1 MNQYEAILL
10 AGALFTL
17 YVSRELPRAWTW
29 IAIGAASCVA
39 SSMYWSL
46 GFRDHTAFTF
56 FADVFVCLALYAGAR
71 ERWELILFFLYK
83 MSAFISVV
91 YFAST
96 RILGLHVPSWL
107 YASGLELIN
116 AAALI
121 TIGATA
127 IMDRNRADGP
137 AHARYRYS
145 DFRKAGFS
153 LREARDSDPWHKV
166 HK

>member
-1 MNQYEAILL
+1 MNQYEAALL
-10 AGALFTL
+10 IAALTTL

-29 IAIGAASCVA
+29 IAIGAASCVT
-39 SSMYWSL
+39 SSIYWSL

-56 FADVFVCLALYAGAR
+56 FADVFVCLALYSGAR
-71 ERWELILFFLYK
+71 EKWELILFFLYK
-83 MSAFISVV
+83 VSAFTSVV

-107 YASGLELIN
+107 YASGLEIIN
-116 AAALI
+116 ACALL

-127 IMDRNRADGP
+127 LMDRNRADGP

-145 DFRKAGFS
+145 DFRKAYYA
-153 LREARDSDPWHKV
+153 LRDARPSDPWHRIDR
-166 HK
+166 

>member
-1 MNQYEAILL
+1 MNQYEVALL
-10 AGALFTL
+10 IMALVTL

-29 IAIGAASCVA
+29 VAIGAASCVA
-39 SSMYWSL
+39 SSFYWSL

-56 FADVFVCLALYAGAR
+56 FADVFVCLALYSGAR
-71 ERWELILFFLYK
+71 ENWEIILYVLYK
-83 MSAFISVV
+83 VSSFISVV

-96 RILGLHVPSWL
+96 RILGLHVPSEL

-116 AAALI
+116 AAALL

-127 IMDRNRADGP
+127 LMDRNRADGP
-137 AHARYRYS
+137 AHARGWHPYLRKVGYAL
-145 DFRKAGFS
+145 RKA
-153 LREARDSDPWHKV
+153 RVSDPWHRV

>member
-1 MNQYEAILL
+1 MNQYEAALL
-10 AGALFTL
+10 IAALATL
-17 YVSRELPRAWTW
+17 YISRELPRAWTW
-29 IAIGAASCVA
+29 IGVGAASCVA
-39 SSMYWSL
+39 SSVYWSL

-56 FADVFVCLALYAGAR
+56 FADVFVCLALYSGAR
-71 ERWELILFFLYK
+71 EKWELILFFLYK
-83 MSAFISVV
+83 MSVFLSVV

-96 RILGLHVPSWL
+96 RILSLHVPSWL

-116 AAALI
+116 ACALL

-127 IMDRNRADGP
+127 LMDRNRADGP

-145 DFRKAGFS
+145 DFRKAS
-153 LREARDSDPWHKV
+153 RALREARAKDPWHRV

>member
-1 MNQYEAILL
+1 MNQYEAVLL
-10 AGALFTL
+10 IAALVTL

-39 SSMYWSL
+39 SSFYWSL

-56 FADVFVCLALYAGAR
+56 FADVFVCLALYSGAR
-71 ERWELILFFLYK
+71 EKWELILFFLYK

-127 IMDRNRADGP
+127 LMDRNRADGP

-145 DFRKAGFS
+145 DLRKAS
-153 LREARDSDPWHKV
+153 HPLRASRSKDPWHKV
-166 HK
+166 SK